1 MSGFRNGVMVLAD
14 RVIDGSLL
22 VEAGRI
28 AAIEPGAIAA
38 GHDLEGD
45 FLLPGIIDLHTDNL
59 ERQVMPRSTA
69 RWPSRSALLAHDA
82 QCAAAGITT
91 VFDALALGDI
101 GFEKDRAHV
110 FENGLRDL
118 QAFTRAGIL
127 KAEHF
132 LHLRCELPAPEM
144 PALLRAA
151 IDDELVRLISIM
163 DHSPGVG
170 QFADVERYR
179 QRRAI
184 EGHSDAEIDEVFA
197 ALQDN
202 RRTHAEAN
210 RDLVV
215 ELARR
220 RQLPLASHDD
230 RLADEVLRNHADGIT
245 ISEFPVSMEAAS
257 TASAHGIRAIA
268 GAPNIVRGGSHSGNV
283 GALDLVR
290 EKLVCA
296 LASDYV
302 PSSMVEAAFI
312 CAGRGVLSLPEAVAL
327 ISAGPADLVGLD
339 DRGRIAP
346 GLRADLLQVR
356 LYEGL
361 PIVRAVWRAGTRIA

>member
-1 MSGFRNGVMVLAD
+1 MNGFSNGVMVLAD
-14 RVIDGSLL
+14 HVMNGSLR
-22 VEAGRI
+22 VEDGRI
-28 AAIEPGAIAA
+28 AAIAPGPLDA

-110 FENGLRDL
+110 FQNGLNDL
-118 QAFTRAGIL
+118 RALTAAGIL
-127 KAEHF
+127 KTEHF
-132 LHLRCELPAPEM
+132 LHLRCELPAAEM
-144 PALLRAA
+144 PGLLRHA
-151 IDDELVRLISIM
+151 IADELVRLVSIM
-163 DHSPGVG
+163 DHSPGMG
-170 QFADVERYR
+170 QFADIERYR

-184 EGHSDAEIDEVFA
+184 EGFSAGEIDEVFA
-197 ALQDN
+197 ALQAN
-202 RRTHAEAN
+202 HRTHAEAN
-210 RDLVV
+210 RGLVL

-220 RQLPLASHDD
+220 RRVPLASHDD
-230 RLADEVLRNHADGIT
+230 RLVDEVLRNHADGIA
-245 ISEFPVSMEAAS
+245 ISEFPVSMEAAR
-257 TASAHGIRAIA
+257 AACAHGISAIA

-283 GALDLVR
+283 AALDLVR
-290 EKLVCA
+290 EKLVRA

-302 PSSMVEAAFI
+302 PSSMIEAAFI
-312 CAGRGVLSLPEAVAL
+312 CAGQGGLTLPASVAL
-327 ISAGPADLVGLD
+327 ITAGPADLVGLA

-346 GLRADLLQVR
+346 GLRADLVQVR
-356 LYEGL
+356 LHEGL
-361 PIVRAVWRAGTRIA
+361 PVVRAVWRAGLRIA